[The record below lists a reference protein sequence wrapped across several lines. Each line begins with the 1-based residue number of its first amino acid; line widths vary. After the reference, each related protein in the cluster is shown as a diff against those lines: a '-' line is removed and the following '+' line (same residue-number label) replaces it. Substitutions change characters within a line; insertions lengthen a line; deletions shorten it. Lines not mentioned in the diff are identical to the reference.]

1 MTKSKSQGFSL
12 LELMV
17 SIAVLVTICGAL
29 FSALF
34 AYQKTYAS
42 EMLKAD
48 MRLGVQGA
56 AETLAQEIGQAG
68 AVPPTTTTLTGSI
81 TASALAQSASVIST
95 ANMFARSEE
104 RRVGN
109 ECG

>member
-68 AVPPTTTTLTGSI
+68 AVPPTTTTLTFFFSSRRRH
-81 TASALAQSASVIST
+81 T
-95 ANMFARSEE
+95 RSK
-104 RRVGN
+104 RDWSSDV
-109 ECG
+109 CSSD